1 MDGQLLSRTFV
12 ELTDTMVAGFDVID
26 FLHVLTGRSVE
37 LLDVSAAG
45 LLLADPRGELRVVA
59 ASSEAARLLELF
71 QLQNDQGPCLD
82 CFRSGQ
88 PVTVTDLPAQAH
100 RWPRFAASARDAG
113 FTAVQALPM
122 RLREQVIGALNLFRA
137 TPGPFDPA
145 SISIGQALADVATI
159 SLLHERSMRH
169 SETLNEQLQT
179 ALDSRVII
187 EQAKGKLAERL
198 GVDTHQAFSL
208 LRDFARSRNLRL
220 SDLARAFVDGTETL
234 TSLTASRPRQH
245 LPGTGQV
252 PRQPRPGSWRTP

>member
-1 MDGQLLSRTFV
+1 MDGELLSETFV

-26 FLHVLTGRSVE
+26 FLHVLTDRSVQ

-82 CFRSGQ
+82 CFRTGR
-88 PVTVTDLPAQAH
+88 PVQAVDLAAAAV
-100 RWPRFAASARDAG
+100 RWPRFAPAARRAG
-113 FTAVQALPM
+113 FGAVQALPM

-137 TPGPFDPA
+137 DAGALAPA
-145 SISIGQALADVATI
+145 DIRIGQALADVATI

-169 SETLNEQLQT
+169 SDTLNEQLQV
-179 ALDSRVII
+179 ALNSRVVI

-198 GVDTHQAFSL
+198 GVDMDQAFTL
-208 LRDFARSRNLRL
+208 LRDRARTGNRRL
-220 SDLARAFVDGTETL
+220 SDLARAFIDGTETL
-234 TSLTASRPRQH
+234 TDLDPSRPR
-245 LPGTGQV
+245 
-252 PRQPRPGSWRTP
+252 PRS